1 MSLQPFSLMKNPY
14 LELENMEGIESG
26 LKELGLGQE
35 QDVKEYTNPEMS
47 QPRKKQKE
55 Q

>member
-1 MSLQPFSLMKNPY
+1 
-14 LELENMEGIESG
+14 MEGTVSG
-26 LKELGLGQE
+26 LKELGLERE
-35 QDVKEYTNPEMS
+35 QDVKEYTNPETS